1 MGPGIRGRDLYHP
14 LGGPPLP
21 ENRQRRLRSCPGVCS
36 EASPRA
42 GHPPWPGIT
51 GLTVREPAAAGGD
64 VPGVLD
70 VGRSQLALDILQAP
84 QHTAGLMQPVQ
95 PA

>member
-1 MGPGIRGRDLYHP
+1 
-14 LGGPPLP
+14 
-21 ENRQRRLRSCPGVCS
+21 
-36 EASPRA
+36 
-42 GHPPWPGIT
+42 
-51 GLTVREPAAAGGD
+51 
-64 VPGVLD
+64 

>member
-1 MGPGIRGRDLYHP
+1 
-14 LGGPPLP
+14 
-21 ENRQRRLRSCPGVCS
+21 
-36 EASPRA
+36 
-42 GHPPWPGIT
+42 
-51 GLTVREPAAAGGD
+51 LTVREPAAAGVD